1 MMAPFYFTSI
11 YNNFHVYLECAN
23 TANKYLFIYIIL
35 RLLTRK
41 SFYPILHL
49 DDYLNERGD
58 VMGFQETFKALSDPT
73 RREIVHLLKDGK
85 MTAGDIVSHFSS
97 TNATISHHLSILK
110 KAGLILDEKK
120 GKYIYYELNT
130 SVIDEI
136 IGWVSSLKGDGEK

>member
-1 MMAPFYFTSI
+1 
-11 YNNFHVYLECAN
+11 
-23 TANKYLFIYIIL
+23 
-35 RLLTRK
+35 
-41 SFYPILHL
+41 
-49 DDYLNERGD
+49 
-58 VMGFQETFKALSDPT
+58 MGFQETFKALSDPT

-136 IGWVSSLKGDGEK
+136 IGWVSSLKGDGDK